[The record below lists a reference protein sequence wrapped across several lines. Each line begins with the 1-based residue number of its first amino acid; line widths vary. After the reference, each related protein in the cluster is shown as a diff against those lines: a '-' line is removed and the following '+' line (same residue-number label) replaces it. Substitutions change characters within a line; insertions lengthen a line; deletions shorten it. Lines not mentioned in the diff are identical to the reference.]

1 MTTCLENFSYN
12 ILIANLHEMQNF
24 FVKELNNKYSKKT
37 LKENY
42 EKILITMQPIVPHLS
57 SECLEILD
65 VKNNNWP
72 KYDEKML
79 IEDIIP
85 YVIQINGKKRGLIE
99 TKRDISENE
108 LVDLTYK
115 QKNISKHLNKDKIKK
130 IIYIKNK
137 LINIII
143 HND

>member
-24 FVKELNNKYSKKT
+24 FVKELSNKYTKKV
-37 LKENY
+37 LRENY
-42 EKILITMQPIVPHLS
+42 GKILITMQPIVPHLS

-65 VKNNNWP
+65 IKNNQWP
-72 KYDEKML
+72 EYDEKML
-79 IEDIIP
+79 VENIIT

-99 TKRDISENE
+99 TKRDISEKE
-108 LVDLTYK
+108 LVDLIYK

-130 IIYIKNK
+130 IVYIKNK
-137 LINIII
+137 LMNIII
-143 HND
+143 QND

>member
-1 MTTCLENFSYN
+1 MRVDQLQSVAWIFDSC
-12 ILIANLHEMQNF
+12 
-24 FVKELNNKYSKKT
+24 
-37 LKENY
+37 
-42 EKILITMQPIVPHLS
+42 
-57 SECLEILD
+57 
-65 VKNNNWP
+65 
-72 KYDEKML
+72 
-79 IEDIIP
+79 
-85 YVIQINGKKRGLIE
+85 
-99 TKRDISENE
+99 DISENE